1 MIQENE
7 IGGKSNRAEKV
18 DDYFVSPY
26 SSALVWF
33 GVCTFL
39 VAIFLAS
46 QLGTQAKFFDNMRL
60 ERQPGL
66 WSAIG
71 IVGMLFFGFFQM
83 LQFWFHRN
91 GLQAP
96 GFVSEA
102 MIWLKAGE
110 YVLWFMV
117 YVSLVPLVGY
127 LPTTVGFLLLMT
139 WRLGYRQRRFYG
151 LAVLAGVLIVV
162 VFKSFL
168 QVKIPGAALYE
179 YLPSAVRSFAILYL

>member
-46 QLGTQAKFFDNMRL
+46 QLGVQAKFFDNMAI
-60 ERQPGL
+60 EKQPGL

-96 GFVSEA
+96 GFVAEA
-102 MIWLKAGE
+102 MTWLRASE
-110 YVLWFMV
+110 YALWFML
-117 YVSLVPLVGY
+117 YVSLVPIVGY
-127 LPTTVGFLLLMT
+127 LPTTVGFLMLMT
-139 WRLGYRQRRFYG
+139 WRLGYRQRHYY
-151 LAVLAGVLIVV
+151 LYAALAGLLIVL

-168 QVKIPGAALYE
+168 QVKIPGGALYE
-179 YLPSAVRSFAILYL
+179 YLPTAVRSFAILYL

>member
-7 IGGKSNRAEKV
+7 IGGKSNRALKV

-33 GVCTFL
+33 GICTFF

-46 QLGTQAKFFDNMRL
+46 QLGIQAKFFDNMPI
-60 ERQPGL
+60 EKQPGL

-71 IVGMLFFGFFQM
+71 IIGMLIFGFFQII
-83 LQFWFHRN
+83 QFWFHRN

-102 MIWLKAGE
+102 LIWLRAGE
-110 YVLWFMV
+110 FVLWFMV
-117 YVSLVPLVGY
+117 YVYLVPVVGY
-127 LPTTVGFLLLMT
+127 LPTTLGFLMLMT
-139 WRLGYRQRRFYG
+139 WRLGYRRPLYYG
-151 LAVLAGVLIVV
+151 FAALSGLLIVL

-168 QVKIPGAALYE
+168 QVKIPGGALYE
-179 YLPSAVRSFAILYL
+179 YLPDMVRSFAILYL

>member
-7 IGGKSNRAEKV
+7 IGGKSNRAERV
-18 DDYFVSPY
+18 EDYFVSPY

-46 QLGTQAKFFDNMRL
+46 QLGAQAKFFDNLPL
-60 ERQPGL
+60 EKQPGL

-96 GFVSEA
+96 GFVAEA
-102 MIWLKAGE
+102 LVWLKAAE
-110 YVLWFMV
+110 YVLWFMA
-117 YVSLVPLVGY
+117 YVSLVPLTGY
-127 LPTTVGFLLLMT
+127 LPTTIGFLLLMT
-139 WRLGYRQRRFYG
+139 WRLGYRAGQYYLLAALTG
-151 LAVLAGVLIVV
+151 LLIVV

-168 QVKIPGAALYE
+168 QVKIPGGALYE
-179 YLPSAVRSFAILYL
+179 YLPAAVRGFAILYL